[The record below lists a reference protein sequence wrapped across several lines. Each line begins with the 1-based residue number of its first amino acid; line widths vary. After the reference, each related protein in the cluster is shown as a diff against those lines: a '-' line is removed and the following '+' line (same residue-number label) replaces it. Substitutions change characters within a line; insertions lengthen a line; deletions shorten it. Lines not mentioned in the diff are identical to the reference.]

1 VLNIPF
7 GQILLF
13 QRKSKQLDDTVLK
26 TDLQRA
32 IEDSLEKDKA
42 EDICV
47 INLAGKS
54 TIAEHMIIATGRSK
68 RHVTSIAD
76 RLAERLKISG
86 IFPIGI
92 EGKEEAD
99 WILLD
104 LGDVIVQV
112 FRQEVREFYDLE
124 KMWAAIMPETATT

>member
-13 QRKSKQLDDTVLK
+13 QSKGNRLDDKILK
-26 TDLQRA
+26 IDLRKA
-32 IEDSLEKDKA
+32 IEDSLGEDKA

-76 RLAERLKISG
+76 HLTERLKMSG
-86 IFPIGI
+86 IFPIGV

-124 KMWAAIMPETATT
+124 KMWATILPETATT

>member
-1 VLNIPF
+1 M
-7 GQILLF
+7 
-13 QRKSKQLDDTVLK
+13 DDTILK
-26 TDLQRA
+26 IDLRKA
-32 IEDSLEKDKA
+32 VEDSLEEDKA

-54 TIAEHMIIATGRSK
+54 TIAEYMVVATGRSK

-86 IFPIGI
+86 VSPIGV
-92 EGKEEAD
+92 EGKGEAD

-104 LGDVIVQV
+104 LGDFIVQL
-112 FRQEVREFYDLE
+112 FRQEVREYYELE
-124 KMWAAIMPETATT
+124 KMWAEILPETATT

>member
-1 VLNIPF
+1 M
-7 GQILLF
+7 
-13 QRKSKQLDDTVLK
+13 R
-26 TDLQRA
+26 TDLQKA
-32 IEDSLEKDKA
+32 IEDSLGEDKA

-54 TIAEHMIIATGRSK
+54 TIAECMVIATGRSK

-76 RLAERLKISG
+76 RLVERLKLSG
-86 IFPIGI
+86 ITPIGV

-104 LGDVIVQV
+104 LGDFIVQL
-112 FRQEVREFYDLE
+112 FRQEVREYYELE
-124 KMWAAIMPETATT
+124 KMWAEILPETATT

>member
-1 VLNIPF
+1 MEIGN
-7 GQILLF
+7 G
-13 QRKSKQLDDTVLK
+13 LDDTILRI
-26 TDLQRA
+26 DLRKA
-32 IEDSLEKDKA
+32 VEDSLEEDKA

-54 TIAEHMIIATGRSK
+54 TIAEYMVIATGRSK

-86 IFPIGI
+86 VSPIGV
-92 EGKEEAD
+92 EGKGEAD

-104 LGDVIVQV
+104 LGDVIVQL
-112 FRQEVREFYDLE
+112 FRQEVREFYELE
-124 KMWAAIMPETATT
+124 KMWAAILPETANS

>member
-1 VLNIPF
+1 M
-7 GQILLF
+7 
-13 QRKSKQLDDTVLK
+13 R
-26 TDLQRA
+26 TDLQKA
-32 IEDSLEKDKA
+32 IEDSLGEDKA

-54 TIAEHMIIATGRSK
+54 TIAECMVIATGSSK

-76 RLAERLKISG
+76 RLVERLKLSG
-86 IFPIGI
+86 ITPIGV

-104 LGDVIVQV
+104 LGDFIVQL
-112 FRQEVREFYDLE
+112 FRQEVREYYELE
-124 KMWAAIMPETATT
+124 KMWAEILPETATT